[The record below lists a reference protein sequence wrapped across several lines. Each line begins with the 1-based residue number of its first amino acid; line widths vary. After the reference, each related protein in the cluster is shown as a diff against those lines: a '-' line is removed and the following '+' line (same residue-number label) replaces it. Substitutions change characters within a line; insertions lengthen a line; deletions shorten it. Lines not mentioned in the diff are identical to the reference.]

1 MKIMTCAELEILLA
15 DYVDGTLHSGQ
26 KSALEAHSNECAA
39 CAELVRDV
47 TGVTAFIER
56 VSVLHPPQ
64 ELVTRILFE
73 IPHATR
79 VAPKERVQGLWRRIA
94 GWFQPVLQPKFAMGM
109 AMTILSF
116 SMLGQFTGI
125 QVRQLKAADLDPV
138 RVWATID
145 SQTQRTWERAVKYYE
160 NLKLVYEV
168 QTRLKEWSDQDEE
181 ERKALPSGLQ
191 QQKLTPSQTTPPSP
205 ASGTGRQQDGEGR
218 QSK

>member
-1 MKIMTCAELEILLA
+1 MTCAEFEISLA
-15 DYVDGTLHSGQ
+15 DYVDGTLHAAR
-26 KSALEAHSNECAA
+26 KSALEAHSGECAA
-39 CAELVRDV
+39 CAELARDV
-47 TGVTAFIER
+47 SGATAFIGR
-56 VSVLHPPQ
+56 ASVLEPPP

-79 VAPKERVQGLWRRIA
+79 IAPKEKVQGLWRRIV

-116 SMLGQFTGI
+116 SMLGQFAGI
-125 QVRQLKAADLDPV
+125 QVRQLKPADLDPV

-145 SQTQRTWERAVKYYE
+145 SQAQRTWERAMKYYE

-181 ERKALPSGLQ
+181 ERKSLPSGQQ
-191 QQKLTPSQTTPPSP
+191 QQKLTPSRTTPPSP
-205 ASGTGRQQDGEGR
+205 ASGTGNQRSGEGG

>member
-1 MKIMTCAELEILLA
+1 MTCAEFEIFLA
-15 DYVDGTLHSGQ
+15 DYVDGTLHAAQ
-26 KSALEAHSNECAA
+26 KSALEAHSDECPACAA
-39 CAELVRDV
+39 LARDV
-47 TGVTAFIER
+47 AGATDFIER
-56 VSVLHPPQ
+56 ASVLEPPQ

-73 IPHATR
+73 IPRATR
-79 VAPKERVQGLWRRIA
+79 VAPKERVRGLWGRIL
-94 GWFQPVLQPKFAMGM
+94 GWFEPVLQPKFAMGM

-138 RVWATID
+138 RVWASID

-168 QTRLKEWSDQDEE
+168 QTKLKEWSDQDEE
-181 ERKALPSGLQ
+181 ERKSLPVGLQ
-191 QQKLTPSQTTPPSP
+191 QQKLTPSQTTPQSP
-205 ASGTGRQQDGEGR
+205 ASGTGKQYSGEGR